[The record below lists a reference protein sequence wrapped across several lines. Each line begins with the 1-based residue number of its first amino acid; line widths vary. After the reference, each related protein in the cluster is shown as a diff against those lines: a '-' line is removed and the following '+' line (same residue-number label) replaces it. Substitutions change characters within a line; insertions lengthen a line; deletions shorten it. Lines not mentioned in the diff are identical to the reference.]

1 MINNINYFKY
11 WSHLSL
17 TFYAFG
23 NAEMEL
29 FRQLLEKWHAA
40 EYAHPSQ
47 NPYSVHKPVY
57 QASLLSITE
66 SLVIPTR
73 MPLSGISTRDHM
85 MLKHI
90 F

>member
-1 MINNINYFKY
+1 
-11 WSHLSL
+11 
-17 TFYAFG
+17 
-23 NAEMEL
+23 MEL

-90 F
+90 FENRISFSSVIDVTAAYEW

>member
-1 MINNINYFKY
+1 
-11 WSHLSL
+11 
-17 TFYAFG
+17 
-23 NAEMEL
+23 MEL

-66 SLVIPTR
+66 SLVIPTS
-73 MPLSGISTRDHM
+73 MPLSGISTFHKWIIGSFGWELALVDYRYRWAGT
-85 MLKHI
+85 LKKTQNTCK